1 DAAIDFN
8 WGTGQPISG
17 VGADN
22 FQVRWTGYL
31 RPDFSESYQF
41 RIYSDERVRLWIGDE
56 ILIDNWTPHELTQN
70 IGVKELEAGK
80 WYDFRLEYAD
90 ETGHAEIELSWSSA
104 RQTGD
109 ELVVVPA

>member
-1 DAAIDFN
+1 
-8 WGTGQPISG
+8 
-17 VGADN
+17 
-22 FQVRWTGYL
+22 
-31 RPDFSESYQF
+31 
-41 RIYSDERVRLWIGDE
+41 WIGDE

-109 ELVVVPA
+109 ELVVVPAANLRAAKETPITVANPLGPGQDPFVIQWEGTYLHVRSAENGVWIDR